1 MALSQ
6 ITIDL
11 TPSLEERL
19 GVWQKAT
26 SGDVTVL
33 MTAVLEEYFET
44 WEDNANFVEL
54 ALDEADISAAET
66 AHRLTHKEV
75 FAKLRERVV
84 ERHDL

>member
-1 MALSQ
+1 MSQ

-19 GVWQKAT
+19 GVWQKET
-26 SGDVTVL
+26 SEDAALLIT
-33 MTAVLEEYFET
+33 TPPEEYFEA
-44 WEDNANFVEL
+44 WEDNASFVEP

-75 FAKLRERVV
+75 FTTLRKRICEG
-84 ERHDL
+84 HDL

>member
-1 MALSQ
+1 MSQ

-19 GVWQKAT
+19 GVWQKET
-26 SGDVTVL
+26 SEDAALLITE
-33 MTAVLEEYFET
+33 ALEEYFES

-54 ALDEADISAAET
+54 ALDEADIGAAET

-75 FAKLRERVV
+75 FTKLRKRISEG
-84 ERHDL
+84 HDL